1 MNLKIFLILI
11 IFFIIKNNQLLAIEE
26 FKIILKVENEIIT
39 NVDLLNEMNYL
50 IALNNEILNLPEK
63 KSLLLARN
71 SIVQEKI
78 KKNEIKKHFKEEY
91 KNENSE
97 RMLNNLTNKIGL
109 TNSKE
114 LEIYL
119 SKYNLNLNFVKEKIK
134 TEDMWNRIIYNKYK
148 NQINIDLS
156 GLKNK
161 LKKQINNN
169 NNVVTKYNLSEI
181 QFNLN
186 TGESLDQKYN
196 EIVNTINNNG
206 FKIASN
212 IFSVSETSNFGG
224 KIGWINTTSISK
236 LILDE
241 LEQLHIGEIT
251 KPIKV
256 RNLFLILKIEDKKEI
271 KIKIDFE
278 KELEKL
284 INLEKNKQFHQYSLI
299 YLNKIKQNTFIS
311 DQ

>member
-1 MNLKIFLILI
+1 M
-11 IFFIIKNNQLLAIEE
+11 
-26 FKIILKVENEIIT
+26 
-39 NVDLLNEMNYL
+39 
-50 IALNNEILNLPEK
+50 
-63 KSLLLARN
+63 ARN

-181 QFNLN
+181 QFNCL
-186 TGESLDQKYN
+186 
-196 EIVNTINNNG
+196 
-206 FKIASN
+206 
-212 IFSVSETSNFGG
+212 
-224 KIGWINTTSISK
+224 
-236 LILDE
+236 
-241 LEQLHIGEIT
+241 
-251 KPIKV
+251 
-256 RNLFLILKIEDKKEI
+256 
-271 KIKIDFE
+271 
-278 KELEKL
+278 
-284 INLEKNKQFHQYSLI
+284 
-299 YLNKIKQNTFIS
+299 
-311 DQ
+311 